1 MEGRQ
6 TRDRTCLDQYS
17 DASKHRTQHYQNQFR
32 YKGGEVRTVRQ
43 WEQRESPL
51 LAELKTNVIITD
63 EFTLVMHLSYHL
75 AQRHNRSLSSI
86 MVKVD
91 HSACLALRGTFDPC
105 YIFNITTLP
114 FEMGP
119 TINKRNAVLIQSFMA
134 NILGVSSDRG
144 IIKFQPTEEADYAMD
159 ATTMLH
165 QMEELQRHH
174 DERCCT
180 AVQRTVTGASRKGTP
195 SLNKKSVPKLCTD
208 VEALNGTPTTNGF
221 TPDEGRQRNDSVKPP
236 LLSILHNV
244 FELPALENERPLTAG
259 EGAQFT
265 TVNGLRENGISKEAL
280 LSSKPTGERPKT
292 VATSTPH
299 RPVQDQSN
307 AEALPRP
314 RRQSLYRT
322 TSKRSS
328 VTQDEPKKGNIPIS
342 PKLPQSLRPLGT
354 SIIRP
359 SEANS
364 TRAKSSA
371 PSGKSTLNTYL
382 DGFSKTTRPK
392 TGQPDDPKFDVRV
405 AEKTRQVDNQGKDTT
420 ASIAK
425 RRSTVT
431 ATPRIPLPPSIL
443 KEKRRPE
450 PSKRKSFFSALRPN

>member
-32 YKGGEVRTVRQ
+32 YTGGEVRTVR
-43 WEQRESPL
+43 ECVQRESPF
-51 LAELKTNVIITD
+51 LAELKTNVIIKD
-63 EFTLVMHLSYHL
+63 EFTLVMDLTYHL
-75 AQRHNRSLSSI
+75 AQRYNRPDSSI
-86 MVKVD
+86 MVQVD

-105 YIFNITTLP
+105 YILNITTLP

-119 TINKRNAVLIQSFMA
+119 TINKRNAVLIQSFMTY
-134 NILGVSSDRG
+134 ILGVSSDRG
-144 IIKFQPTEEADYAMD
+144 IIKFQPTEEADYAW
-159 ATTMLH
+159 T
-165 QMEELQRHH
+165 QR
-174 DERCCT
+174 RC
-180 AVQRTVTGASRKGTP
+180 
-195 SLNKKSVPKLCTD
+195 
-208 VEALNGTPTTNGF
+208 LNGTPTTNGF

-280 LSSKPTGERPKT
+280 LSSKPTDERPKT
-292 VATSTPH
+292 VTTSTPH

-314 RRQSLYRT
+314 RRQSSYRT

-371 PSGKSTLNTYL
+371 PSGKPTLNTYL
-382 DGFSKTTRPK
+382 DGVSTTTRPK

-405 AEKTRQVDNQGKDTT
+405 AEKARQVDNQGKDTT

-431 ATPRIPLPPSIL
+431 ATPRMPLPPSIL